1 MKINSKNFPVKCIFG
16 CTLFATALTTVGCET
31 LTIDAAGNKRKKKEA
46 SWFSFKKKE
55 YQSPQSVTATW
66 SHDILTLPGKP
77 ATRGFGGRF
86 YFYNEKT
93 QAIPVD
99 GELVVYGF
107 DDTNKQQST
116 EDLSQATKRFRFTP
130 EQFTTHFSEGE
141 LGASYSVWIPWD
153 EAFGAP
159 KKIMLIPTFLT
170 KEGRTIR
177 GAAASLN
184 LPGSTKESQ
193 VQQAAAFVP
202 NGGQTSAIAPPNSN
216 ATNENSG
223 LRTTTIQVPS
233 NSFIRHSHTADMS
246 SNMTDFQSQQLAA
259 ASHLVANSFGPN
271 GPNYATNATQTG
283 VEPFAQPAP
292 ANVSL
297 GQPTN
302 SPSPQ
307 NTSPTK
313 NTNGWVSPE
322 FAPMSWP
329 APSPRSSPSQ
339 FPAPTSKGV
348 QPSAYPPR

>member
-1 MKINSKNFPVKCIFG
+1 MKISSKNFAAKCFVG
-16 CTLFATALTTVGCET
+16 CGLFALALTTLGCET
-31 LTIDAAGNKRKKKEA
+31 LTIDSAGNKRKKKEA

-66 SHDILTLPGKP
+66 THDILTLPGKP

-107 DDTNKQQST
+107 DDTNKPQST

-153 EAFGAP
+153 EAYGAP

-184 LPGSTKESQ
+184 LPGTGKESQ

-202 NGGQTSAIAPPNSN
+202 NGGHTGAIAPSNSN
-216 ATNENSG
+216 PTVAGSG

-233 NSFIRHSHTADMS
+233 NSFIRQSHATDLS

-259 ASHLVANSFGPN
+259 ASSLLANSYVQN
-271 GPNYATNATQTG
+271 GPMYTPNAAQTG
-283 VEPFAQPAP
+283 VEPFAQAAP
-292 ANVSL
+292 ANVSF
-297 GQPTN
+297 GQPV
-302 SPSPQ
+302 PSSQ
-307 NTSPTK
+307 NTSTAK
-313 NTNGWVSPE
+313 NTSGWVSPE

-329 APSPRSSPSQ
+329 GPSPRSSPSQ